1 MKDQVL
7 ALKWIKEN
15 IGNFGGDNTNITIFG
30 QSSGGG
36 CAHYHIVSDAS
47 KDLFQRSIIMSGSAF
62 NNMYAAVPRRNWA
75 DRLARALGYT
85 GQANDGLVLAFLEN
99 ADPEAM
105 FRAVGGLL
113 TPQERDNERL
123 LNAFGPT
130 IEPYA
135 TANAFML
142 RHPEELA
149 VNSWGNDL
157 DILIGAT
164 SFENGQLIN
173 LMRMFPTQLDMFAD
187 FTSYVPYALGFSE
200 EEREAHGDTLKK
212 MYYGLMEPSVTNP
225 DGVVV
230 VRTFASPFPF
240 TSDSPPPDD
249 E

>member
-15 IGNFGGDNTNITIFG
+15 IANFGGNSESITIFG

-36 CAHYHIVSDAS
+36 CAHYHVVSDAS
-47 KDLFQRSIIMSGSAF
+47 KELFQRSIIMSGSAF

-75 DRLARALGYT
+75 LRLAQALGRT
-85 GQANDGLVLAFLEN
+85 GPGTDAQILTFLEA
-99 ADPEAM
+99 ADPEAI

-130 IEPYA
+130 IEPFA
-135 TANAFML
+135 TPNAFML
-142 RHPEELA
+142 DHPERLA
-149 VNSWGNDL
+149 VNSWGNNI

-173 LMRMFPTQLDMFAD
+173 LMRMFPAQIDMFAD
-187 FTSYVPYALGFSE
+187 FTSYVPYSLGFSE
-200 EEREAHGDTLKK
+200 EQREAHGLTLKD

-230 VRTFASPFPF
+230 VSF
-240 TSDSPPPDD
+240 
-249 E
+249 